1 MPDHPTGAGPSG
13 VGPQATGNMPTPR
26 RVLLVGDERKGGS
39 TAVVQ
44 AHARWLQQ
52 RGIEVDVV
60 VDRDSSLEGV
70 PADCVVVFG
79 GDGSLLATARRMGER
94 QLPTLGINRGRLG
107 FLTAFEFEHAEQAL
121 TALLAG
127 ELQEERRQ
135 MIRCSTVASD
145 GSSFGPILGLN
156 DVVTSRAAVGGIITL
171 RALRHG
177 SEVATYRGDGLIV
190 ATAAGSTAYSM
201 AAGGPVLSPDLDA
214 LVLTPLAS
222 HTLSA
227 RPLVLPVGEGLDIEL
242 VETSGKRHAYCQIDG
257 QVQAQVPVGGIVQL
271 RPSATRFR
279 HLGPGPSHFFRVLH
293 GKFGFA
299 DLPRRRS

>member
-1 MPDHPTGAGPSG
+1 MSQHSIGATVP
-13 VGPQATGNMPTPR
+13 PILRLPAPR
-26 RVLLVGDERKGGS
+26 RVLLVGDERKGGN
-39 TAVVQ
+39 TALVQ
-44 AHARWLQQ
+44 VHARWLQD
-52 RGIEVDVV
+52 RGVAVDVV

-70 PADCVVVFG
+70 AADCVVVFG

-107 FLTAFEFEHAEQAL
+107 FLTAYEFEQTEPAL

-127 ELQEERRQ
+127 ELQEESRQ
-135 MIRCSTVASD
+135 MIRCTALASD
-145 GSSFGPILGLN
+145 GSSFGPVLSLN

-177 SEVATYRGDGLIV
+177 NAIATYRGDGLIV

-242 VETSGKRHAYCQIDG
+242 LETSGKRHAYCQIDG
-257 QVQAQVPVGGIVQL
+257 QVQTQVPVGGMVQL
-271 RPSATRFR
+271 RPSPTRFR
-279 HLGPGPSHFFRVLH
+279 HLGPGPSHFFEVLQ

-299 DLPRRRS
+299 GLPRRRG

>member
-1 MPDHPTGAGPSG
+1 MSQHSIGATVP
-13 VGPQATGNMPTPR
+13 PILRLPAPR
-26 RVLLVGDERKGGS
+26 RVLLVGDERKGGN
-39 TAVVQ
+39 TALVQ
-44 AHARWLQQ
+44 VHARWLQD
-52 RGIEVDVV
+52 RGVAVDVV

-70 PADCVVVFG
+70 AADCVVVFG

-107 FLTAFEFEHAEQAL
+107 FLTAYEFEQTEPAL

-127 ELQEERRQ
+127 ELQEESRQ
-135 MIRCSTVASD
+135 MIRCTALASD
-145 GSSFGPILGLN
+145 GSTFGPVLSLN

-177 SEVATYRGDGLIV
+177 NAIATYRGDGLIV

-242 VETSGKRHAYCQIDG
+242 LETSGKRHAYCQIDG
-257 QVQAQVPVGGIVQL
+257 QVQTQIPVGGMVQL
-271 RPSATRFR
+271 RPSPTRFR
-279 HLGPGPSHFFRVLH
+279 HLGPGPSHFFEVLQ

-299 DLPRRRS
+299 GLPRRRG